1 MSIYTK
7 FREAIMYVKFFCFPG
22 GFHGFRRSHR
32 TITSH
37 GEGLDN
43 DQLDSNIAVIMIL
56 DIPYQS

>member
-1 MSIYTK
+1 
-7 FREAIMYVKFFCFPG
+7 MYVKFFCFPG
-22 GFHGFRRSHR
+22 GFHGFRRSHS

-43 DQLDSNIAVIMIL
+43 DQLDNNIAVIMIL